1 MVISTRVT
9 AFNVPFRPPHRQK
22 HVEAEQI
29 DAVLDADERRRSAM
43 HKAEEA
49 RAAQNAA
56 SKEIGRAE
64 PSERESKIAEA
75 SRLKTELEALEA
87 LEAHEATES
96 HESIGFGAMQK
107 CVHLIYQQK
116 CCKMNICLQKSALI
130 ESRTSPLKLT

>member
-1 MVISTRVT
+1 MIDLRRLRDDPAYRAGVE
-9 AFNVPFRPPHRQK
+9 K
-22 HVEAEQI
+22 KDVEAEQI

-75 SRLKTELEALEA
+75 SRLKSELEALEA
-87 LEAHEATES
+87 LEDLS
-96 HESIGFGAMQK
+96 
-107 CVHLIYQQK
+107 LIH
-116 CCKMNICLQKSALI
+116 I
-130 ESRTSPLKLT
+130 